1 MPQIQP
7 KEVFI
12 PPAEDKD
19 TELVSPADP
28 RAGIISIDPERR
40 GGAPCFA
47 GTRVPIEDL
56 WNYLAEGESL
66 DAFLDS
72 FPTVTR
78 EQAVK
83 TIRLAAERLLEGL
96 PTR

>member
-1 MPQIQP
+1 MT
-7 KEVFI
+7 KLEVLH
-12 PPAEDKD
+12 PPDEEKD
-19 TELVSPADP
+19 TELVPPEDP
-28 RAGIISIDPERR
+28 RASIVSIDPERR

-47 GTRVPIEDL
+47 GTRVPLEDL
-56 WNYLAEGESL
+56 WDYLAEGESL
-66 DAFLDS
+66 DSFLDS

-83 TIRLAAERLLEGL
+83 TLRMAEESLLEGL

>member
-7 KEVFI
+7 KEALLA
-12 PPAEDKD
+12 PAEETD
-19 TELVSPADP
+19 TELVPSTDP

-40 GGAPCFA
+40 SGIPCFA
-47 GTRVPIEDL
+47 GTRVPVQDL
-56 WNYLAEGESL
+56 WEYLAEGENL

-72 FPTVTR
+72 FPTVTHG
-78 EQAVK
+78 QAVEA
-83 TIRLAAERLLEGL
+83 IRIAGEKLLEGL